1 MIRYLW
7 HVPAVT
13 ALVLLIVACAR
24 SGEDDAQE
32 YAPEIDPANF
42 VGRVDNRYFPLVPG
56 TTLHYEQAGGGEGV
70 EVYVTRDT
78 KAVMGV
84 NCVVVRSR
92 EYDDGELVEET
103 FDWYAQDAAGN
114 VWYFGEDTREYEEG
128 TLSSTAGSWEGG
140 VDGAFPGVIMEAE
153 PWVGDSY
160 RQEYYVGHAEDMAEV
175 LRLADTVTVPH
186 GTFTDVLVTKEWTP
200 LEPGDEEEA
209 YYAPGVGLV
218 LEVEGN
224 DRIELVRVTTEAAGA
239 ASSRASAT
247 YSATA
252 GSGHETGSRHASQRL
267 TRGLR

>member
-42 VGRVDNRYFPLVPG
+42 VGQVDNRYFPLVPG
-56 TTLHYEQAGGGEGV
+56 TTFRYEQAGGGEQV

-78 KAVMGV
+78 KVVMGV
-84 NCVVVRSR
+84 SCVVVRSR
-92 EYDDGELVEET
+92 EYEDGELVEET
-103 FDWYAQDAAGN
+103 LDWYAQDAAGN

-140 VDGAFPGVIMEAE
+140 VHGAFPGVIMEAE

-160 RQEYYVGHAEDMAEV
+160 RQEYYPGHAEDMAEV
-175 LRLADTVTVPH
+175 LRLADTVAVPH

-224 DRIELVRVTTEAAGA
+224 DRIELARVITEAAGVEDA
-239 ASSRASAT
+239 RAGTMYPARAESGREAGWRRAT
-247 YSATA
+247 
-252 GSGHETGSRHASQRL
+252 QRL
-267 TRGLR
+267 ARGL